1 MRLNKVKQTQKRFCN
16 IVDLF
21 SCCAA
26 QMLPSKYLIALN
38 SNSFKCVPIQHSV
51 FFLKQSN
58 NWN

>member
-1 MRLNKVKQTQKRFCN
+1 MRLNKVKQTQERFCN

-38 SNSFKCVPIQHSV
+38 NYSFKCVPIQHSG
-51 FFLKQSN
+51 FFFKQSN